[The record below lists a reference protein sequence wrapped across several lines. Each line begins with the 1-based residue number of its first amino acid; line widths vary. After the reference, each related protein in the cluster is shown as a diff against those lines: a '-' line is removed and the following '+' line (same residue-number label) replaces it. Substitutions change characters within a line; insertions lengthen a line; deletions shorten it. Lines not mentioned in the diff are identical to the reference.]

1 MKILD
6 KVLVMAYLQTKDE
19 FAFRMLYQRHAQALW
34 KVAIYQCNG
43 DKNLAEEITQES
55 WIRAV
60 QGLERFEWRCSLR
73 TWLTKIIINRCREY
87 YRTIP
92 NQSGLIGMAYHVPG
106 PDHALELKD
115 TVSLVAELPEGYRT
129 ILLLHDLEGYR
140 HEEIAIML
148 DIAPGTSKSQ
158 LHQARKAFRK
168 LFENQNK

>member
-19 FAFRMLYQRHAQALW
+19 FAFRMLYQRHVQALW

-43 DKNLAEEITQES
+43 DKILAEEITQES

-60 QGLERFEWRCSLR
+60 QGLERFEWRCSLK
-73 TWLTKIIINRCREY
+73 TWLTKIVINRCKEH

-92 NQSGLIGMAYHVPG
+92 MQSGLHEFTAQIPS
-106 PDHALELKD
+106 PDYALELKN
-115 TVSLVAELPEGYRT
+115 TVSLVYALPEGYRT

-168 LFENQNK
+168 LFEHQNK

>member
-19 FAFRMLYQRHAQALW
+19 FAFRLLYQRHAQALW

-43 DKNLAEEITQES
+43 DKVLAEEITQDS

-73 TWLTKIIINRCREY
+73 TWLTKIVINRCKEH
-87 YRTIP
+87 YRAVVH
-92 NQSGLIGMAYHVPG
+92 QSGFDGIIEHIPSS
-106 PDHALELKD
+106 DHEFELRD
-115 TVSLVAELPEGYRT
+115 TLNIVNTLPEGYRT

-140 HEEIAIML
+140 HDEIAVML

-168 LFENQNK
+168 LFEIQNK